1 MLKSNFSDSNFE
13 AGVDEVGR
21 GSLAGPITAAAVIL
35 PKDYRNDEL
44 NDSKKL
50 SEKKRNELKSIIEK
64 DSIDFAVFSIA
75 PSTIDKINILNST
88 FEAMHGALCNLKTTP
103 SFIIV
108 DGNKFKK
115 FKNIDYKCIVKGD
128 TKYQN
133 IAAASILA
141 KSYRDLYMIDQHKRF
156 PVFGWDK
163 NKGYGTKFHII
174 NIEKHGITELH
185 RKSFLVKRSQTKLEF
200 KLWNLNYF
208 YWLHS

>member
-13 AGVDEVGR
+13 AGVDEAGR

-50 SEKKRNELKSIIEK
+50 SEKKRNKLKSVIEK
-64 DSIDFAVFSIA
+64 ESIDFAVFSIA

-88 FEAMHGALCNLKTTP
+88 IKAMHGALNNLKIIP
-103 SFIIV
+103 SFITV

-115 FKNIDYKCIVKGD
+115 FKNINHKCIIRGD

-141 KSYRDLYMIDQHKRF
+141 KSYRDLYMIDQHRRF

-174 NIEKHGITELH
+174 NIDKHGMTELH
-185 RKSFLVKRSQTKLEF
+185 RKSFLIKRSQTKLE
-200 KLWNLNYF
+200 L
-208 YWLHS
+208 

>member
-13 AGVDEVGR
+13 AGVDEAGR

-50 SEKKRNELKSIIEK
+50 SEKKRNKLRSVIEK
-64 DSIDFAVFSIA
+64 ESIDFAVFSIA

-88 FEAMHGALCNLKTTP
+88 IKAMHGALNNLKIIP

-115 FKNIDYKCIVKGD
+115 FKNINHKCIIRGD

-141 KSYRDLYMIDQHKRF
+141 KSYRDLYMIDQHRKF

-163 NKGYGTKFHII
+163 NKGYGTKFHFI
-174 NIEKHGITELH
+174 NIDKHGMTELH
-185 RKSFLVKRSQTKLEF
+185 RKSFLIKRSQTKLE
-200 KLWNLNYF
+200 L
-208 YWLHS
+208 

>member
-13 AGVDEVGR
+13 AGVDEAGR

-50 SEKKRNELKSIIEK
+50 SEKKRNKLRSVIEK
-64 DSIDFAVFSIA
+64 ESIDFAVFSIA

-88 FEAMHGALCNLKTTP
+88 IKAMHGALNNLKIIP

-115 FKNIDYKCIVKGD
+115 FKNINHKCIIRGD

-141 KSYRDLYMIDQHKRF
+141 KSYRDLYMIDQHRRF

-163 NKGYGTKFHII
+163 NKGYGTKFHFI
-174 NIEKHGITELH
+174 NIDKHGMTELH
-185 RKSFLVKRSQTKLEF
+185 RKSFLIKRSQTKLE
-200 KLWNLNYF
+200 L
-208 YWLHS
+208 

>member
-1 MLKSNFSDSNFE
+1 MLKTNFSDSNFE

-21 GSLAGPITAAAVIL
+21 GSLAGPITAAAVIF
-35 PKDYRNDEL
+35 PKDYRNNEL

-64 DSIDFAVFSIA
+64 DSIDFAVFSVD

-88 FEAMHGALCNLKTTP
+88 FEAMHGALCNLKTIP
-103 SFIIV
+103 NFIIV

-128 TKYQN
+128 AKYQN

-174 NIEKHGITELH
+174 NIEKYGITELH
-185 RKSFLVKRSQTKLEF
+185 RKSFLIKKLQTKLEI
-200 KLWNLNYF
+200 
-208 YWLHS
+208 

>member
-13 AGVDEVGR
+13 AGVDEAGR

-50 SEKKRNELKSIIEK
+50 SEKKRNKLKSVIEK
-64 DSIDFAVFSIA
+64 ESIDFAVFSIA

-88 FEAMHGALCNLKTTP
+88 IKAMHGALNNLKIIP
-103 SFIIV
+103 SFITV

-115 FKNIDYKCIVKGD
+115 FKNINHKCIIRGD

-141 KSYRDLYMIDQHKRF
+141 KSYRDLYMIDQHRRF

-163 NKGYGTKFHII
+163 NKGYGTKFHFI
-174 NIEKHGITELH
+174 NIDKHGMTELH
-185 RKSFLVKRSQTKLEF
+185 RKSFLIKRSQTKLE
-200 KLWNLNYF
+200 L
-208 YWLHS
+208 

>member
-13 AGVDEVGR
+13 AGVDEAGR

-50 SEKKRNELKSIIEK
+50 SEKKRNKLRSVIEK
-64 DSIDFAVFSIA
+64 ESIDFAVFSIA

-88 FEAMHGALCNLKTTP
+88 IKAMHGALNNLKIIP
-103 SFIIV
+103 SFITV

-115 FKNIDYKCIVKGD
+115 FKNINHKCIIRGD

-141 KSYRDLYMIDQHKRF
+141 KSYRDLYMIDQHRRF

-174 NIEKHGITELH
+174 NIDKHGMTELH
-185 RKSFLVKRSQTKLEF
+185 RKSFLIKRSQTKLE
-200 KLWNLNYF
+200 L
-208 YWLHS
+208 